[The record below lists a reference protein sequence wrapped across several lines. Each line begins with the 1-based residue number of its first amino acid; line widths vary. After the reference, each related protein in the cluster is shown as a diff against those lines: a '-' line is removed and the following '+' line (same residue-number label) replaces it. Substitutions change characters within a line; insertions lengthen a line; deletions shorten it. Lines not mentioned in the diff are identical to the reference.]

1 MEAMSEDIQ
10 EMTWDYLRRSYFP
23 QFMAGIM
30 RLEWPERFL
39 ILQEL
44 YNSDESDPPWEI
56 RSNDPM
62 IDMMT
67 WIGEKGADAYFQFF
81 IKGTTVNEDG
91 SFTIHPNISRC
102 LGRFGIGTDE
112 LQ

>member
-1 MEAMSEDIQ
+1 
-10 EMTWDYLRRSYFP
+10 
-23 QFMAGIM
+23 
-30 RLEWPERFL
+30 
-39 ILQEL
+39 
-44 YNSDESDPPWEI
+44 
-56 RSNDPM
+56 M

-67 WIGEKGADAYFQFF
+67 WIGEKGEDAYFQFF

-91 SFTIHPNISRC
+91 SFTIHPNISKC